1 MEKRHKQSANSI
13 GGFRDR
19 IKELRRVRA
28 GDLIPC
34 PWNWR
39 EHPIEQREALLAVLN
54 EVGYAD
60 ACLVRET
67 PAGLEL
73 IDGHMRADIDAD
85 QELPVL
91 VLDVTEEEAKKLLA
105 TLDPLTGM
113 AIENAEAKRQLLEEL
128 DAQDASL
135 KKMLADMLAATPA
148 DGGADGLG
156 GKMDLGG
163 PIEMELRPHEHYD
176 YVIVLAR
183 TTQEWNRLV
192 ELLDLQ
198 TIRRR
203 GRIGAARG
211 LPAQELIKLLE
222 GVTTKK
228 DNEKAVSNGNA
239 ANRRTESEART

>member
-1 MEKRHKQSANSI
+1 VDKRRKQSGNPA

-54 EVGYAD
+54 EVGYSD

-73 IDGHMRADIDAD
+73 IDGHMRADVDAD

-91 VLDVTEEEAKKLLA
+91 VLDVTEDEAKKLLA

-128 DAQDASL
+128 DVQDASL

-148 DGGADGLG
+148 DDGPG
-156 GKMDLGG
+156 GKTDLGG
-163 PIEMELRPHEHYD
+163 PVEMELRPHEHYD

-183 TTQEWNRLV
+183 NTQEWNRLV

-211 LPAQELIKLLE
+211 LPAQKLIELLE
-222 GVTTKK
+222 G
-228 DNEKAVSNGNA
+228 
-239 ANRRTESEART
+239 ARTKQDKPKGGV